1 MWRPLR
7 SRRSLIVIGL
17 LLVLGYLAYGHPAR
31 SRGGSSHGWASG
43 KGSTSSWSVGGWK
56 FNANRD
62 RDNHSLTP
70 EQCDVTFPKL
80 YHEID
85 RARDYWRQAQGGANL
100 TPNQLDLDWSF
111 DGGLR
116 GMIYDNQARGPRAKP
131 RANSSLTCPPAL
143 HNLLPRPEPFPA
155 LGRALES
162 DSRRNQ
168 PRDPR
173 LALPH
178 TKHRIHDQDQRQDRP
193 DSRPDGEDRL
203 GLLAQH
209 LRPGHGSS
217 LGDPRF
223 QLLGVPTSS
232 RELWLVPAGKH
243 GDRT

>member
-1 MWRPLR
+1 MIHGNMAHSNSGNDMWRPLR

-70 EQCDVTFPKL
+70 EQCDATFPKL

-116 GMIYDNQARGPRAKP
+116 GMIYDNQARGTRCEAT
-131 RANSSLTCPPAL
+131 S
-143 HNLLPRPEPFPA
+143 E
-155 LGRALES
+155 
-162 DSRRNQ
+162 
-168 PRDPR
+168 
-173 LALPH
+173 
-178 TKHRIHDQDQRQDRP
+178 
-193 DSRPDGEDRL
+193 
-203 GLLAQH
+203 LLAD
-209 LRPGHGSS
+209 LSS
-217 LGDPRF
+217 SFTL
-223 QLLGVPTSS
+223 PT
-232 RELWLVPAGKH
+232 PAA
-243 GDRT
+243 